1 MPKRGGLGRG
11 LDALIPPER
20 KKQKASK
27 TDENEVTI
35 EKGVKST
42 KKEKA
47 RAKQQKNLQ
56 IRKETSSESKNEG
69 LNGEEKDESIIF
81 DFEAPIVFGNGK
93 KENAS
98 LIESQNI
105 PAENEDS
112 DFADEAIDPAERST
126 DDAISQDEIDSAA
139 EEEDQPLPTPN
150 SAERDSELELKTTEL
165 TTADESVLNKNDA
178 QASVA
183 KNGEE
188 KQELPESDQDTSSED
203 TVHSDDIEAVKNL
216 NEADD
221 RNNTEKSDIPA
232 SDIPASPS
240 NIEKTGDEENGDHHR
255 LSMSFDSDSF
265 RGTEEDDMNE
275 TEFDREG
282 PHTNAFETSEEE
294 VKKESDRNTER
305 GEVIMMRISLVEPNR
320 DQPRKYFDD
329 DAIDELA
336 DSIRQFG
343 IIQPL
348 LVQKKDDYYQIIA
361 GERRWRAAKKCGLKE
376 VPVIIR
382 RFSNQEAVEVAL
394 IENIQREDLNPIEEA
409 RAYQRLVNEYALSQ
423 EEVAGRVS
431 KSRSAVTNS
440 MRLLRLDESIQAM
453 VETGA
458 ISEGHART
466 LIPLPTAKE
475 QLELA
480 ERIIKEKLSVR
491 QTEKLVKELLK
502 PSEKKR
508 RQTDEKR
515 DVLLQELSE
524 QLKHSLGTKVSIRQS
539 GKNKGKIE
547 IEYYSDEEL
556 DRLYELLRS
565 LNS

>member
-105 PAENEDS
+105 PAENADS
-112 DFADEAIDPAERST
+112 DFADEAIDPAGRST
-126 DDAISQDEIDSAA
+126 DDAISRDEIDSAA
-139 EEEDQPLPTPN
+139 EEEDQPLSTPN

-178 QASVA
+178 QTSVA

-221 RNNTEKSDIPA
+221 RNNTEK

-282 PHTNAFETSEEE
+282 PHTNALETSEEE

-565 LNS
+565 LNA

>member
-105 PAENEDS
+105 PAENADS
-112 DFADEAIDPAERST
+112 DFADEAIDPAGRST
-126 DDAISQDEIDSAA
+126 DDAISRDEIDSAA
-139 EEEDQPLPTPN
+139 EEEDQPLSTPN

-165 TTADESVLNKNDA
+165 ITADESVLNKNDA
-178 QASVA
+178 QTSVA

-203 TVHSDDIEAVKNL
+203 TVHSDDIETVKNL

-232 SDIPASPS
+232 SPS
-240 NIEKTGDEENGDHHR
+240 NIEKTSDEENGDHHR

-282 PHTNAFETSEEE
+282 PHTNALETSEEE

>member
-93 KENAS
+93 KENTS

-105 PAENEDS
+105 PAENADS
-112 DFADEAIDPAERST
+112 DFADEAIDPAGRST
-126 DDAISQDEIDSAA
+126 DDAISRDEIDSAA
-139 EEEDQPLPTPN
+139 EEEDQPLSTPN

-178 QASVA
+178 QTSVA

-203 TVHSDDIEAVKNL
+203 TVHSDDIETVKNL

-221 RNNTEKSDIPA
+221 RNNTEK

-336 DSIRQFG
+336 DSIRQF
-343 IIQPL
+343 
-348 LVQKKDDYYQIIA
+348 
-361 GERRWRAAKKCGLKE
+361 WRAAKKCGLKE

>member
-1 MPKRGGLGRG
+1 
-11 LDALIPPER
+11 
-20 KKQKASK
+20 
-27 TDENEVTI
+27 
-35 EKGVKST
+35 
-42 KKEKA
+42 
-47 RAKQQKNLQ
+47 
-56 IRKETSSESKNEG
+56 
-69 LNGEEKDESIIF
+69 
-81 DFEAPIVFGNGK
+81 
-93 KENAS
+93 
-98 LIESQNI
+98 
-105 PAENEDS
+105 
-112 DFADEAIDPAERST
+112 
-126 DDAISQDEIDSAA
+126 
-139 EEEDQPLPTPN
+139 
-150 SAERDSELELKTTEL
+150 
-165 TTADESVLNKNDA
+165 
-178 QASVA
+178 
-183 KNGEE
+183 
-188 KQELPESDQDTSSED
+188 
-203 TVHSDDIEAVKNL
+203 
-216 NEADD
+216 
-221 RNNTEKSDIPA
+221 
-232 SDIPASPS
+232 
-240 NIEKTGDEENGDHHR
+240 
-255 LSMSFDSDSF
+255 MSFDSDSF

-282 PHTNAFETSEEE
+282 PHTNALETSEEE

-565 LNS
+565 LNA

>member
-105 PAENEDS
+105 PAENADS
-112 DFADEAIDPAERST
+112 DFADEAIDPAGRST
-126 DDAISQDEIDSAA
+126 DDAISRDEIDSAA
-139 EEEDQPLPTPN
+139 EEEDQPLSTPN

-178 QASVA
+178 QTSVA

-565 LNS
+565 LNA